1 MEVIYM
7 KKRTLVVFIAA
18 GLLLCGCSGKNNN
31 DNNTNKDIDNNV
43 DNNINYVVGDYDF
56 SYNEKTDSSVGYEW
70 GYMSESH
77 DGYYVSLQNNLK
89 FLDSKLE
96 NCVPLCSNPDC
107 THNTEECVSYID
119 RNGISLSSSV
129 YYNDGYVYETGVEK
143 VENTGCDINLY
154 RLKDDGT
161 SFEKYMTL
169 YRLEVNDDE
178 TPGYPEICIHRGYVY
193 YVIPFQSTMKLQ
205 RMKLGSKEAETVYEM
220 TGDRQNLYRIK
231 AYGNHIFFQAG
242 NFLADNIDINASI
255 FSYDIDTGKVEKVV
269 ENAVSYYGIGINRLY
284 YSLDG
289 GVQVYDFEKKTS
301 EEFIGKI
308 YEEQSMLVSD
318 KYVTVYDK
326 SNMQVYD
333 FTGKKVYERN
343 LDKDDISAIYGIDGD
358 TVFVYINRKG
368 KPEIKGI
375 QGLGYFKISSD
386 DALVQVDIYEI
397 EN

>member
-1 MEVIYM
+1 M
-7 KKRTLVVFIAA
+7 KKRTLAVFIAA
-18 GLLLCGCSGKNNN
+18 GLLLCGCGGKTN

-56 SYNEKTDSSVGYEW
+56 SYNEKTDSPVGYEW
-70 GYMSESH
+70 GDMSESH

-107 THNTEECVSYID
+107 THNTEECVSYIY
-119 RNGISLSSSV
+119 RNGITLSSSV
-129 YYNDGYVYETGVEK
+129 YYNDGYVYETGVEE

-289 GVQVYDFEKKTS
+289 GVQVYDFEKKAS

-308 YEEQSMLVSD
+308 YEDQSMLVSD

-368 KPEIKGI
+368 KSEIKGI

>member
-7 KKRTLVVFIAA
+7 KKRILAA
-18 GLLLCGCSGKNNN
+18 LAAVGLLLCGCSGKNNN

-56 SYNEKTDSSVGYEW
+56 SYNEKTDSPIGYEW

-242 NFLADNIDINASI
+242 NFSADNIDINASI

-368 KPEIKGI
+368 EPEIKGI

-386 DALVQVDIYEI
+386 DALVQVDVYEI

>member
-1 MEVIYM
+1 M
-7 KKRTLVVFIAA
+7 KKRTLAALAAA

-43 DNNINYVVGDYDF
+43 DNNINYIVGDYDF
-56 SYNEKTDSSVGYEW
+56 SYNEKTDSPIGYEW

-107 THNTEECVSYID
+107 THNTEECVSYFY
-119 RNGISLSSSV
+119 RNDISLVSQV
-129 YYNDGYVYETGVEK
+129 YYYDGYIYEVGKEK

-169 YRLEVNDDE
+169 YRLEINDDE

-193 YVIPFQSTMKLQ
+193 YVIPLQSTMKLQ

-242 NFLADNIDINASI
+242 NFSADNIDINASI

-343 LDKDDISAIYGIDGD
+343 LDKDNISSIYGIDGD
-358 TVFVYINRKG
+358 TVFVYIYRKG
-368 KPEIKGI
+368 EPGIKGI
-375 QGLGYFKISSD
+375 KGLGYFKIASD
-386 DALVQVDIYEI
+386 DTFVPIEVYET

>member
-1 MEVIYM
+1 M
-7 KKRTLVVFIAA
+7 KKRTLAVFIAA

-43 DNNINYVVGDYDF
+43 DNNINYIVGDYDF
-56 SYNEKTDSSVGYEW
+56 SYNEKTDSPIGYEW

-107 THNTEECVSYID
+107 THNTEECVSYIY
-119 RNGISLSSSV
+119 RNGITLSSSV
-129 YYNDGYVYETGVEK
+129 YYNDGYVYETGVEE

-242 NFLADNIDINASI
+242 NFSADNIDINASI

-289 GVQVYDFEKKTS
+289 GVQVYDFEKKAS

-368 KPEIKGI
+368 EPEIKGI

-386 DALVQVDIYEI
+386 DALVQVDVYEI

>member
-1 MEVIYM
+1 M
-7 KKRTLVVFIAA
+7 KKRILAA
-18 GLLLCGCSGKNNN
+18 LAAVGLLLCGCSGKNNN

-56 SYNEKTDSSVGYEW
+56 SYNEKTDSPVGYEW
-70 GYMSESH
+70 GDMSESH
-77 DGYYVSLQNNLK
+77 DGYYVPILGNIK

-107 THNTEECVSYID
+107 THNTEECVSYFY
-119 RNGISLSSSV
+119 RNDISLVSQV
-129 YYNDGYVYETGVEK
+129 YYYDGYIYEVGKKT
-143 VENTGCDINLY
+143 VENKGCDTNLY

-169 YRLEVNDDE
+169 YRLEAGDGEV
-178 TPGYPEICIHRGYVY
+178 TPYPEVCIHRGYVY

-343 LDKDDISAIYGIDGD
+343 LDKDDISSIYGIDGD
-358 TVFVYINRKG
+358 TVFVYIYKKG
-368 KPEIKGI
+368 EPGIKGI
-375 QGLGYFKISSD
+375 KGLGYFKIASD
-386 DALVQVDIYEI
+386 DTFIPIEVYET

>member
-1 MEVIYM
+1 M

-31 DNNTNKDIDNNV
+31 DNHTNKDIDNNV

-368 KPEIKGI
+368 EPEIKGI

-386 DALVQVDIYEI
+386 DALVQVDVYEI

>member
-1 MEVIYM
+1 M
-7 KKRTLVVFIAA
+7 KKRTLAVFIAA

-70 GYMSESH
+70 GYISESQ

-119 RNGISLSSSV
+119 RSGILLSSSV

-169 YRLEVNDDE
+169 YRLEVYDDE

-242 NFLADNIDINASI
+242 NFSADNIDINASI

-368 KPEIKGI
+368 EPEIKGI

-386 DALVQVDIYEI
+386 DALVQVDVYEI

>member
-1 MEVIYM
+1 M
-7 KKRTLVVFIAA
+7 KKRTLAVFIAA

-77 DGYYVSLQNNLK
+77 DGYYVSLQNNIK

-107 THNTEECVSYID
+107 THNTEECVSYIY
-119 RNGISLSSSV
+119 RNGITLSSSV
-129 YYNDGYVYETGVEK
+129 YYNDGYVYETGVEE

-242 NFLADNIDINASI
+242 NFSADNIDINASI

-368 KPEIKGI
+368 EPEIKGI

>member
-1 MEVIYM
+1 M
-7 KKRTLVVFIAA
+7 KKRTLAA
-18 GLLLCGCSGKNNN
+18 LAAVGLLLCGCSGKNNN
-31 DNNTNKDIDNNV
+31 DNNTKNDIDNNV
-43 DNNINYVVGDYDF
+43 DNNVNYVVGDYDF
-56 SYNEKTDSSVGYEW
+56 SYNEKTDSPVGYEW

-77 DGYYVSLQNNLK
+77 DGYYVPILGNIK

-107 THNTEECVSYID
+107 THNTEECVSYIG

-368 KPEIKGI
+368 EPEIKGI

-386 DALVQVDIYEI
+386 DALVQVDVYEI

>member
-1 MEVIYM
+1 M
-7 KKRTLVVFIAA
+7 
-18 GLLLCGCSGKNNN
+18 
-31 DNNTNKDIDNNV
+31 
-43 DNNINYVVGDYDF
+43 
-56 SYNEKTDSSVGYEW
+56 
-70 GYMSESH
+70 
-77 DGYYVSLQNNLK
+77 
-89 FLDSKLE
+89 
-96 NCVPLCSNPDC
+96 
-107 THNTEECVSYID
+107 
-119 RNGISLSSSV
+119 
-129 YYNDGYVYETGVEK
+129 
-143 VENTGCDINLY
+143 
-154 RLKDDGT
+154 KDDGT

-242 NFLADNIDINASI
+242 NFSADNIDINASI

-343 LDKDDISAIYGIDGD
+343 LDKDNISSIYGIDGD
-358 TVFVYINRKG
+358 TVFVYIYKKG
-368 KPEIKGI
+368 EPGIKGI
-375 QGLGYFKISSD
+375 KGLGYFKIASD
-386 DALVQVDIYEI
+386 DTFVPIEVYET

>member
-1 MEVIYM
+1 M
-7 KKRTLVVFIAA
+7 KKRTLAAFIAV

-43 DNNINYVVGDYDF
+43 DNNVNYVVGDYDF
-56 SYNEKTDSSVGYEW
+56 SYNEKTDSPIGYEW

-143 VENTGCDINLY
+143 IENTGCNINLY

-242 NFLADNIDINASI
+242 NFSADNIDINASI

-368 KPEIKGI
+368 EPEIKGI
-375 QGLGYFKISSD
+375 QGLGYFKIASD
-386 DALVQVDIYEI
+386 DALVQVDVYEI

>member
-1 MEVIYM
+1 M
-7 KKRTLVVFIAA
+7 KRRTLAVFIAA
-18 GLLLCGCSGKNNN
+18 GLLLCGCSGKNN
-31 DNNTNKDIDNNV
+31 DNNTKNDIDNNI

-56 SYNEKTDSSVGYEW
+56 SYNEKTDSPVGFEW
-70 GYMSESH
+70 GVMSESQ
-77 DGYYVSLQNNLK
+77 DGYYVTMMENIK
-89 FLDSKLE
+89 FQDSKLE

-107 THNTEECVSYID
+107 THDTEECVSYVFKKD
-119 RNGISLSSSV
+119 VLLSSNV
-129 YYNDGYVYETGVEK
+129 YYYDGYVYGIDKEV
-143 VENTGCDINLY
+143 VENNVCNINLH

-169 YRLEVNDDE
+169 YRLEVDDDE
-178 TPGYPEICIHRGYVY
+178 IPGYPEICIHRGYVY

-242 NFLADNIDINASI
+242 NFSADNIDINASI
-255 FSYDIDTGKVEKVV
+255 ISYDIDTGKVEKVV

-308 YEEQSMLVSD
+308 YEEQSMFVSD

-333 FTGKKVYERN
+333 FTGKKVYKRN
-343 LDKDDISAIYGIDGD
+343 LDKDDIGEIYGIDGD
-358 TVFVYINRKG
+358 TVFVYIYREEEPG
-368 KPEIKGI
+368 IKGI
-375 QGLGYFKISSD
+375 KGLGYFNISSD
-386 DALVQVDIYEI
+386 DTLVPVEVYET

>member
-1 MEVIYM
+1 M
-7 KKRTLVVFIAA
+7 KKRTLAAFIAV

-43 DNNINYVVGDYDF
+43 DNNVNYVVGDYDF
-56 SYNEKTDSSVGYEW
+56 SYNEKTDSPIGYEW

-107 THNTEECVSYID
+107 THNTEECVSYIY

-242 NFLADNIDINASI
+242 NFSADNIEINASI

>member
-1 MEVIYM
+1 M
-7 KKRTLVVFIAA
+7 KKRTLAVFIAA

-31 DNNTNKDIDNNV
+31 DNNTKNDIDNNV
-43 DNNINYVVGDYDF
+43 DNNVNYVVGDYDF
-56 SYNEKTDSSVGYEW
+56 SYNEKTDSPVGYEW

-242 NFLADNIDINASI
+242 NFSADNIDINASI

-368 KPEIKGI
+368 EPEIKGI
-375 QGLGYFKISSD
+375 QGLGYFKIASD
-386 DALVQVDIYEI
+386 DTFVPIEVYET

>member
-1 MEVIYM
+1 M
-7 KKRTLVVFIAA
+7 KKRTLAVFIAA
-18 GLLLCGCSGKNNN
+18 GLLLCGCGGKNN

-77 DGYYVSLQNNLK
+77 DGYYVPILGNIK

-107 THNTEECVSYID
+107 THNTEECVSYIY
-119 RNGISLSSSV
+119 RNGITLSSSV
-129 YYNDGYVYETGVEK
+129 YYNDGYVYETGVEE

-368 KPEIKGI
+368 KSEIKGI

>member
-1 MEVIYM
+1 M
-7 KKRTLVVFIAA
+7 KKRTLAVFIAA

-43 DNNINYVVGDYDF
+43 DNNINYIVGDYDF
-56 SYNEKTDSSVGYEW
+56 SYNEKTDSPVGYEW

-107 THNTEECVSYID
+107 THNTEECVSYIG

-169 YRLEVNDDE
+169 YRLEINDDE

-242 NFLADNIDINASI
+242 NFSADNIDINASI

-368 KPEIKGI
+368 EPEIKGI

-386 DALVQVDIYEI
+386 DALVQVDVYEI
-397 EN
+397 ENWYGI

>member
-1 MEVIYM
+1 M
-7 KKRTLVVFIAA
+7 KKRTLAVFIAA

-43 DNNINYVVGDYDF
+43 DNNINYIVGDYDF
-56 SYNEKTDSSVGYEW
+56 SYNEKTDSPVGYEW

-107 THNTEECVSYID
+107 THNTEECVSYIG

-169 YRLEVNDDE
+169 YRLEINDDE

-242 NFLADNIDINASI
+242 NFSADNIDINASI

-368 KPEIKGI
+368 EPEIKGI

-386 DALVQVDIYEI
+386 DALVQVDVYEI

>member
-386 DALVQVDIYEI
+386 DALVQVDVYEI

>member
-1 MEVIYM
+1 M
-7 KKRTLVVFIAA
+7 KKRTLAAFIAV

-31 DNNTNKDIDNNV
+31 DNNTKNDIDNNV
-43 DNNINYVVGDYDF
+43 DNNVNYVVGDYDF
-56 SYNEKTDSSVGYEW
+56 SYNEKTDSPIGYEW

-143 VENTGCDINLY
+143 IENTGCNINLY

-242 NFLADNIDINASI
+242 NFSADNIDINASI

-368 KPEIKGI
+368 EPEIKGI
-375 QGLGYFKISSD
+375 QGLGYFKIASD
-386 DALVQVDIYEI
+386 DALVQVDVYEI

>member
-1 MEVIYM
+1 M
-7 KKRTLVVFIAA
+7 KKRTLAVFIAA

-107 THNTEECVSYID
+107 THNTEECVSYIY
-119 RNGISLSSSV
+119 RNGITLSSSV
-129 YYNDGYVYETGVEK
+129 YYNDGYVYETGVEE

-242 NFLADNIDINASI
+242 NFSADNIDINASI

-368 KPEIKGI
+368 KSEIKGI

>member
-1 MEVIYM
+1 M
-7 KKRTLVVFIAA
+7 KKRTLAA
-18 GLLLCGCSGKNNN
+18 LAAVGLLLCGCSGKNNN

-43 DNNINYVVGDYDF
+43 DNNVNYVVGDYDF
-56 SYNEKTDSSVGYEW
+56 SYNEKTDSPIGYEW

-107 THNTEECVSYID
+107 THNTEECVSYIY

-242 NFLADNIDINASI
+242 NFSADNIEINASI

>member
-1 MEVIYM
+1 M
-7 KKRTLVVFIAA
+7 KKRTLAAFIAV

-107 THNTEECVSYID
+107 THNTEECVSYIY
-119 RNGISLSSSV
+119 RNGITLSSSV
-129 YYNDGYVYETGVEK
+129 YYNDGYVYETGVEE

-242 NFLADNIDINASI
+242 NFSADNIDINASI

-289 GVQVYDFEKKTS
+289 GVQVYDFEKKAS

-308 YEEQSMLVSD
+308 YEDQSMLVSD

-368 KPEIKGI
+368 KSEIKGI

>member
-1 MEVIYM
+1 M
-7 KKRTLVVFIAA
+7 KKRILAA
-18 GLLLCGCSGKNNN
+18 LAAVGLLLCGCSGKNNN

-56 SYNEKTDSSVGYEW
+56 SYNEKTDSPVGYEW
-70 GYMSESH
+70 GDMSESH
-77 DGYYVSLQNNLK
+77 DGYYVPILGNIK

-107 THNTEECVSYID
+107 THNTEECVSYIY
-119 RNGISLSSSV
+119 RNGITLSSSV
-129 YYNDGYVYETGVEK
+129 YYNDGYVYETGVEE

-242 NFLADNIDINASI
+242 NFSADNIDINASI

-368 KPEIKGI
+368 KSEIKGI

>member
-1 MEVIYM
+1 M
-7 KKRTLVVFIAA
+7 KKRTLAAFIAA

-107 THNTEECVSYID
+107 THNTEECVSYIY

-242 NFLADNIDINASI
+242 NFSADNIEINASI

-368 KPEIKGI
+368 KSEIKGI

>member
-1 MEVIYM
+1 M
-7 KKRTLVVFIAA
+7 KKRTLAVFIAA

-289 GVQVYDFEKKTS
+289 GVQVYDFEKKAS

>member
-1 MEVIYM
+1 M
-7 KKRTLVVFIAA
+7 KKRTLAVVIAA

-107 THNTEECVSYID
+107 THNTEECVSYIY
-119 RNGISLSSSV
+119 RNGITLSSSV
-129 YYNDGYVYETGVEK
+129 YYNDGYVYETGVEE

-242 NFLADNIDINASI
+242 NFSADNIDINASI

-289 GVQVYDFEKKTS
+289 GVQVYDFEKKAS

-308 YEEQSMLVSD
+308 YEDQSMLVSD

-368 KPEIKGI
+368 KSEIKGI

>member
-1 MEVIYM
+1 M
-7 KKRTLVVFIAA
+7 KKRTLAVFIAA

-56 SYNEKTDSSVGYEW
+56 SYNEKTDSPVGYEW

-107 THNTEECVSYID
+107 THNTEECVSYIG

-169 YRLEVNDDE
+169 YRLEINDDE

-242 NFLADNIDINASI
+242 NFSADNIDINASI

-368 KPEIKGI
+368 EPEIKGI

-386 DALVQVDIYEI
+386 DALVQVDVYEI

>member
-1 MEVIYM
+1 M
-7 KKRTLVVFIAA
+7 KKRTLAA
-18 GLLLCGCSGKNNN
+18 LAAVGLLLCGCSGKNNN
-31 DNNTNKDIDNNV
+31 DNNTKNDIDNNV
-43 DNNINYVVGDYDF
+43 DNNVNYIVGDYDF
-56 SYNEKTDSSVGYEW
+56 SYNEKTDSPVGYEW
-70 GYMSESH
+70 GDMSESH
-77 DGYYVSLQNNLK
+77 DGYYVPILGNIK

-119 RNGISLSSSV
+119 RSGILLSSSV

-169 YRLEVNDDE
+169 YRLEVYDDE

-368 KPEIKGI
+368 EPEIKGI

-386 DALVQVDIYEI
+386 DALVQVDVYEI

>member
-1 MEVIYM
+1 M
-7 KKRTLVVFIAA
+7 KKRTLAAFIAV

-56 SYNEKTDSSVGYEW
+56 SYNEKTDSPVGYEW
-70 GYMSESH
+70 GDMSESH

-107 THNTEECVSYID
+107 THNTEECVSYIY
-119 RNGISLSSSV
+119 RNGITLSSSV
-129 YYNDGYVYETGVEK
+129 YYNDGYVYETGVEE

-242 NFLADNIDINASI
+242 NFSADNIDINASI

-343 LDKDDISAIYGIDGD
+343 LDKDNISSIYGIDGD

-368 KPEIKGI
+368 KSEIKGI

>member
-1 MEVIYM
+1 M
-7 KKRTLVVFIAA
+7 KKRTLAAFIAV

-43 DNNINYVVGDYDF
+43 DNNINYIVGDYDF
-56 SYNEKTDSSVGYEW
+56 SYNEKTDSPIGYEW

-107 THNTEECVSYID
+107 THNTEECVSYIY
-119 RNGISLSSSV
+119 RNGITLSSSV

-193 YVIPFQSTMKLQ
+193 YVIPFQSTIKLQ

-242 NFLADNIDINASI
+242 NFSADNIDINASI

-343 LDKDDISAIYGIDGD
+343 LDKDDISAIYGIDGN

-368 KPEIKGI
+368 EPEIKGI

-386 DALVQVDIYEI
+386 DALVQVDVYEI

>member
-1 MEVIYM
+1 M
-7 KKRTLVVFIAA
+7 KKRILAA
-18 GLLLCGCSGKNNN
+18 LAAVGLLLCGCSGKNNN
-31 DNNTNKDIDNNV
+31 DNNTKNDIDNNV
-43 DNNINYVVGDYDF
+43 DNNVNYVVGDYNF
-56 SYNEKTDSSVGYEW
+56 SYNEKTDSPIGYEW

-77 DGYYVSLQNNLK
+77 DGYYVPILGNIK

-107 THNTEECVSYID
+107 THNTEECVSYIG

-169 YRLEVNDDE
+169 YRLEINDDE

-193 YVIPFQSTMKLQ
+193 YVIPLQSTMKLQ

-242 NFLADNIDINASI
+242 NFSADNIDINASI

-343 LDKDDISAIYGIDGD
+343 LDKDNISSIYGIDGD
-358 TVFVYINRKG
+358 TVFVYIYRG
-368 KPEIKGI
+368 GEPGIKAI
-375 QGLGYFKISSD
+375 KGLGYFKIASD
-386 DALVQVDIYEI
+386 DTFVPIEVYET

>member
-1 MEVIYM
+1 M
-7 KKRTLVVFIAA
+7 KKRTLAVFIAA
-18 GLLLCGCSGKNNN
+18 GLLLCGCGGKNN

-56 SYNEKTDSSVGYEW
+56 SYNEKTDSPVGYEW
-70 GYMSESH
+70 GDMSESH

-107 THNTEECVSYID
+107 THNTEECVSYIY
-119 RNGISLSSSV
+119 RNGITLSSSV
-129 YYNDGYVYETGVEK
+129 YYNDGYVYETGVEE

-289 GVQVYDFEKKTS
+289 GVQVYDFEKKAS

-308 YEEQSMLVSD
+308 YEDQSMLVSD

-368 KPEIKGI
+368 KSEIKGI

>member
-1 MEVIYM
+1 M
-7 KKRTLVVFIAA
+7 KKRTLAA
-18 GLLLCGCSGKNNN
+18 LAAVGLLLCGCSGKNNN
-31 DNNTNKDIDNNV
+31 DNNTKNDIDNNV
-43 DNNINYVVGDYDF
+43 DNNVNYVVGDYDF
-56 SYNEKTDSSVGYEW
+56 SYNEKTDSPVGYEW
-70 GYMSESH
+70 GDMSESH
-77 DGYYVSLQNNLK
+77 DGYYVPILGNIK

-107 THNTEECVSYID
+107 THNTEECVSYIG

-220 TGDRQNLYRIK
+220 TGDRQNLYRIR

-242 NFLADNIDINASI
+242 NFSADNIDINASI

-368 KPEIKGI
+368 EPEIKGI

-386 DALVQVDIYEI
+386 DALVQVDVYEI

>member
-1 MEVIYM
+1 M
-7 KKRTLVVFIAA
+7 KKRILAA
-18 GLLLCGCSGKNNN
+18 LAAVGLLLCGCSGKNNN

-107 THNTEECVSYID
+107 THNTEECVSYIY
-119 RNGISLSSSV
+119 RNGITLSSSV
-129 YYNDGYVYETGVEK
+129 YYNDGYVYETGVEE

-368 KPEIKGI
+368 KSEIKGI
-375 QGLGYFKISSD
+375 QGLGYFKISFD

>member
-1 MEVIYM
+1 M
-7 KKRTLVVFIAA
+7 KKRTLAAFIAV

-107 THNTEECVSYID
+107 THNTEECVSYIY
-119 RNGISLSSSV
+119 RNGITLSSSV
-129 YYNDGYVYETGVEK
+129 YYNDGYVYETGVEE

-242 NFLADNIDINASI
+242 NFSADNIDINASI

-308 YEEQSMLVSD
+308 YEDQSMLVSD

-368 KPEIKGI
+368 KSEIKGI